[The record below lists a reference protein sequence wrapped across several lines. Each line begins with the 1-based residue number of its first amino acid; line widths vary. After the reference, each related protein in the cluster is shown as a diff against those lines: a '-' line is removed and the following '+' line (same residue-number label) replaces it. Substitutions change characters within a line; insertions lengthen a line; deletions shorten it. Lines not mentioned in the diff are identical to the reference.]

1 MHAGRPLRTNDSG
14 KSMVLG
20 YWRAHGVANGNFH
33 LAKVQYHPYVETQ
46 YFELMTANDN
56 LIPND
61 T

>member
-1 MHAGRPLRTNDSG
+1 
-14 KSMVLG
+14 MVLG